1 MSTGNPNP
9 SLCSAYH
16 RGVSPGTLTFTYK
29 GDAAVI
35 KNFSDHSANERT
47 YLAWI
52 RTAIAVMVFGFVIEK
67 FNIFRLSLTQEL
79 GKPLPSPPIAS
90 GYDAQ
95 LLGVGL
101 VILGIGMIMVAT
113 VRFIHFKRQIDN
125 VTQQTSA
132 SVLAEVLLA
141 LLLSLLGLFLLM
153 YLSHLLRGYW

>member
-1 MSTGNPNP
+1 MEIRILVSAPPTAGVFPPAP
-9 SLCSAYH
+9 S
-16 RGVSPGTLTFTYK
+16 TFTYK
-29 GDAAVI
+29 GDAVVI

-79 GKPLPSPPIAS
+79 GKPLPSLPTAS

-132 SVLAEVLLA
+132 SALAEVLLA